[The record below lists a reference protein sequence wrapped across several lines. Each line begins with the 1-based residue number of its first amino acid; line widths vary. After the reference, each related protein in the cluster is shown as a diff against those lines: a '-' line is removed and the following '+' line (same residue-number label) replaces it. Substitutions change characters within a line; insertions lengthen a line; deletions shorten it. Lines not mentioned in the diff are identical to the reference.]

1 MYNNL
6 QAYIDRLDREGE
18 LLRIATH
25 VDPVLEVAEVVDRVS
40 KRDPSG
46 NKALLFENTGTEF
59 PLLINAMGSDRRM
72 SMALGVNEL
81 DELRERLDALV
92 NRVMGP
98 KESMSDKLKMLP
110 LLTEMSRWFPVKSHK
125 KGACQQRRLQSLDEL
140 PVMQCWPEDGGGR
153 GGRFITLPLVH
164 TLDPDTGA
172 RNVGMYRMQLFDGVT
187 TGMHWHIHKTGARHY
202 EGYKRM
208 GMRMPVTVALGG
220 DPAYTYA
227 ATAPMP
233 DNMDEYL
240 LAGFLRRKPVRLV
253 KCLTNDL
260 WVPADCDF
268 VIEGYVDP
276 AEDKVIEGPFGDH
289 TGFYSL
295 EDLYPYFHVTAIT
308 RRHGAVYPATVVGIP
323 PQEDYFIALAT
334 ERIFIE
340 PLRLLQSELTDMHM
354 PAAGVAHNLALV
366 SIDVSYPGQALKVA
380 AAMWGAGQMMFNKVL
395 LVLPSDVG
403 LHDTAEIAR
412 RFRNADLT
420 RDVLFGRG
428 VADALDHAATTAG
441 VSGKIALDLTCVQA
455 QDDYRGRTSP
465 KLQDTE
471 FIEDWGVLAVYNG
484 EIPDDTI
491 DAKYIVLADKAAQGL
506 AAEELLWHVLA
517 NIDPERDIELRGT
530 SLIIDGR
537 TKIGYGQNYP
547 SRTPNVVVST
557 PQTIALVDARWDEY
571 GLGEFIPSPSRR
583 YEKLIYSDG
592 AEVAT
597 DY

>member
-289 TGFYSL
+289 TGFYSAA
-295 EDLYPYFHVTAIT
+295 DLYPLFHVTAIT
-308 RRHGAVYPATVVGIP
+308 CREGAVYPATLVGIP
-323 PQEDYFIALAT
+323 PQEDAYIAKAT
-334 ERIFIE
+334 EKIFLT
-340 PLRLLQSELTDMHM
+340 PLRLAVQPEIVDMHLPM
-354 PAAGVAHNLALV
+354 VGVAHNLAIV
-366 SIDVSYPGQALKVA
+366 SIDRRYDGQVQKVA
-380 AAMWGAGQMMFNKVL
+380 HGIWGAGQMMFTKYLIVVN
-395 LVLPSDVG
+395 SDVDVRDAG
-403 LHDTAEIAR
+403 QILSLLGR
-412 RFRNADLT
+412 ADFP
-420 RDVLFGRG
+420 RDLIFGEG
-428 VADALDHAATTAG
+428 PLDVLDHASLTPCFG
-441 VSGKIALDLTCVQA
+441 GKLAIDLCTESASSSALGSLCG
-455 QDDYRGRTSP
+455 RSRTSSTLP
-465 KLQDTE
+465 SPQLHKAPNLTHFEHKDSHSLPSNIRFLLDDGSEELPFERQLWLALANSDPGRDATV
-471 FIEDWGVLAVYNG
+471 EDGVLV
-484 EIPDDTI
+484 
-491 DAKYIVLADKAAQGL
+491 
-506 AAEELLWHVLA
+506 
-517 NIDPERDIELRGT
+517 
-530 SLIIDGR
+530 IDGR
-537 TKIGYGQNYP
+537 TKPGYPRPTVMDAATKQ
-547 SRTPNVVVST
+547 RVDQFCLTST
-557 PQTIALVDARWDEY
+557 NPREPD
-571 GLGEFIPSPSRR
+571 
-583 YEKLIYSDG
+583 
-592 AEVAT
+592 
-597 DY
+597 

>member
-1 MYNNL
+1 MYRNL
-6 QAYIDRLDREGE
+6 SEYITRLEREGE
-18 LLRIATH
+18 LRRVTAA
-25 VDPVLEVAEVVDRVS
+25 VDPVLEIAEITDRVF
-40 KRDPSG
+40 KAGGP
-46 NKALLFENTGTEF
+46 ALLFENTGTEF
-59 PLLINAMGSDRRM
+59 PVLTNMFGSERRLAMAIGSLDDVSEKINGMLSTALSGRKLQMLPMLGK
-72 SMALGVNEL
+72 MARWMPRKVCGRGECQKVTL
-81 DELRERLDALV
+81 DSLDAL
-92 NRVMGP
+92 P
-98 KESMSDKLKMLP
+98 ILK
-110 LLTEMSRWFPVKSHK
+110 S
-125 KGACQQRRLQSLDEL
+125 
-140 PVMQCWPEDGGGR
+140 WPHD
-153 GGRFITLPLVH
+153 GGRFVTLPLVH
-164 TLDPDTGA
+164 TIDPKTGA
-172 RNVGMYRMQLFDGVT
+172 RNMGIYRMQVLDGHT
-187 TGMHWHIHKTGARHY
+187 TGMHWHIHKTGERHY
-202 EGYKRM
+202 REWQKLNKQ
-208 GMRMPVTVALGG
+208 MPVTICLGG
-220 DPAYTYA
+220 DPVYTYC

-233 DNMDEYL
+233 DGVDEYL
-240 LAGFLRRKPVRLV
+240 LAGFLRGRAVRLV
-253 KCLTNDL
+253 KCLTNEL
-260 WVPADCDF
+260 WVPEDCDF
-268 VIEGYVDP
+268 VIEGYVDTT
-276 AEDKVIEGPFGDH
+276 EEKFMEGPFGDH

-537 TKIGYGQNYP
+537 EHLFEGRVEGRI
-547 SRTPNVVVST
+547 
-557 PQTIALVDARWDEY
+557 IDEY
-571 GLGEFIPSPSRR
+571 RGTGGFGYDPIFAPDGADTTFAEMAAAEKNAISHRAR
-583 YEKLIYSDG
+583 AVEKLAQFLKNKTLNHDKQ
-592 AEVAT
+592 
-597 DY
+597 